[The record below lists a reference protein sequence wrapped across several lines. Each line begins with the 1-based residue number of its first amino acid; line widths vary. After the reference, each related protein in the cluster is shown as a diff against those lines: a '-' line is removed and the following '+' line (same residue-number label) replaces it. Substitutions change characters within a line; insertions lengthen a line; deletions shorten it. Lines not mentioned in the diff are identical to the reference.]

1 MTTDALN
8 RRGMLAAALT
18 STLVAGF
25 ASSTHAAAPEDI
37 KLWPDGPPGGETLSI
52 AETFTDDREKPDQPN
67 RHIKGIT
74 VPTLSLYRP
83 KKANGAGIVVLPG
96 GRSYLDY
103 DKEGTE
109 VAAWLA
115 KLGFTA
121 GLLKNR
127 LYADGWKA
135 GIDVGVQD
143 GQRALRLLRQEMKGG
158 KVGLMGFS
166 AGAYLGATLA
176 VRFNERVDGTVDQA
190 DSQSARPDFAA
201 LIYGAFGSDAQ
212 GIPELGKKLSTETP
226 PIFMVHAADDPK
238 APAAGPLMA
247 AARLISLKV
256 PVEMH
261 LFETGGHGFAL
272 RQPPADKWPGLFDAW
287 EKTLKT

>member
-1 MTTDALN
+1 MTSPN
-8 RRGMLAAALT
+8 RRGILTGALT
-18 STLVAGF
+18 STLAAGL
-25 ASSTHAAAPEDI
+25 AGRTEAAAPDEI
-37 KLWPDGPPGGETLSI
+37 RLWPAEPPGSEGMPLT
-52 AETFTDDREKPDQPN
+52 ETFTEVREKPGQPN
-67 RHIKGIT
+67 RQLKGIRI
-74 VPTLSLYRP
+74 PTLSLYRP
-83 KKANGAGIVVLPG
+83 KQPNGAGILVLPG
-96 GRSYLDY
+96 GRNYLDY

-115 KLGFTA
+115 TLGFTA

-143 GQRALRLLRQEMKGG
+143 GQRALRLMRQEMKGG

-166 AGAYLGATLA
+166 AGAYLGATLS

-201 LIYGAFGSDAQ
+201 LIYGAFGNNKM
-212 GIPELGKKLSTETP
+212 GYPEVGEKLTAETP
-226 PIFMVHAADDPK
+226 PVFMVHAADDPK
-238 APAAGPLMA
+238 APAIGPLMA
-247 AARLISLKV
+247 AAKMMSLKI
-256 PVEMH
+256 PVEFH

-272 RQPPADKWPGLFDAW
+272 RQPPADKWPGLFQTWAAAR
-287 EKTLKT
+287 LKI